1 MACSRSVRVTDL
13 VTYSF
18 EDAAAEDAAAESDR
32 TDTGSVRGAL
42 FTVLLMG
49 ILSPDPLTPP

>member
-1 MACSRSVRVTDL
+1 M

-18 EDAAAEDAAAESDR
+18 EDAAAESR
-32 TDTGSVRGAL
+32 GTDTGFVRAAL